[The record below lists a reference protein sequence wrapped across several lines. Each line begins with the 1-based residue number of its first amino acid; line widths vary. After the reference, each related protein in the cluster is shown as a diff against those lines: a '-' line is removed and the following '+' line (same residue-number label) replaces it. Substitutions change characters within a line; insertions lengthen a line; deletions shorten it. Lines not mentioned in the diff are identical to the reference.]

1 MVRSITV
8 HNNYVII
15 KAQTTPNQGIF
26 AGTRYIN
33 FPGKNLKHTKPE
45 RCPLYNTFFYYL
57 QNFGVVRR
65 THNLTSDLS

>member
-15 KAQTTPNQGIF
+15 KAQTTTNQGIF

-45 RCPLYNTFFYYL
+45 RLPLYNPFFIIIYNTLAEY
-57 QNFGVVRR
+57 VECII
-65 THNLTSDLS
+65 